1 MACAY
6 GYGRC
11 TKLVTAQVIQ
21 LGGSHMVNIECDHG
35 WDTPPAGRAGILGRP
50 GRMGNSD
57 GLILDRSI
65 LRNLEGSKSGRALGT
80 YCLCRRFADEEYFR
94 AQIEFRTPLS
104 I

>member
-35 WDTPPAGRAGILGRP
+35 WDTPPAGRAGILGRGP
-50 GRMGNSD
+50 DGKFGR
-57 GLILDRSI
+57 LDLGSEHI
-65 LRNLEGSKSGRALGT
+65 AQLRG
-80 YCLCRRFADEEYFR
+80 F
-94 AQIEFRTPLS
+94 
-104 I
+104 